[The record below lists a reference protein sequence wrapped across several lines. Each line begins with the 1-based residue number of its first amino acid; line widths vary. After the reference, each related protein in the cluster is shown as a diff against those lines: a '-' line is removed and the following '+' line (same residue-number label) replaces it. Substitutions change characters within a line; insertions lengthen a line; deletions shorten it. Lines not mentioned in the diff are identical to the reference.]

1 MTDNNSL
8 GSAEVR
14 IHARSNSYEHS
25 RAAEQRVTALQCF
38 DRCHEAARN
47 C

>member
-25 RAAEQRVTALQCF
+25 SLTF
-38 DRCHEAARN
+38 SPS
-47 C
+47 